1 METDLTGRA
10 EGVRYRAEIK
20 VTLKESI
27 LDPQGSAVK
36 KALHS
41 MSYDDVLDV
50 RIGKHIE
57 MLLLAE
63 DDESAEREARE
74 IADRLLANPVI
85 ENFSLR
91 VRPAGGEN
99 G

>member
-1 METDLTGRA
+1 MQYK
-10 EGVRYRAEIK
+10 VEIK

-41 MSYDDVLDV
+41 MSCRNVLDV

-57 MLLLAE
+57 LVLSA
-63 DDESAEREARE
+63 DDSESAGREAQE
-74 IADRLLANPVI
+74 IADKLLANPVI
-85 ENFSLR
+85 EEFSLE
-91 VRPAGGEN
+91 VRAAGGD
-99 G
+99 GR